1 MTGKKVA
8 APVTRRDVLSAK
20 AADETRRCTA
30 WLLVF
35 MQNDKPKF
43 LTKAELCRAAMTE
56 LGVSKNSFNYAWINA
71 IEQTGR
77 RDWYEPLRRRNRT
90 KS

>member
-1 MTGKKVA
+1 MAGKKVA
-8 APVTRRDVLSAK
+8 APVSRSEALSAE

-30 WLLVF
+30 WLLDF

-43 LTKAELCRAAMTE
+43 LTKAELCHAAMTE

-77 RDWYEPLRRRNRT
+77 RDWYEPLRRRYRT